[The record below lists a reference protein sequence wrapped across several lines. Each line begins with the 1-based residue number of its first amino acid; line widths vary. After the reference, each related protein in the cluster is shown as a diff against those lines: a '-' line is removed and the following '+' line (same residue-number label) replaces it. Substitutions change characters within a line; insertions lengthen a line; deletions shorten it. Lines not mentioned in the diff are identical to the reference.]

1 MTISNEYKLIII
13 GGGAAA
19 FSAAIK
25 AELEGVK
32 TAMIERGTIGGTCV
46 NVGCIPSKNLLG
58 IGEQIISAQKPNY
71 AAIAACSSNF
81 DFIKAIQDKDNLV
94 KGLRQKKYCDV
105 LSSFSN
111 VEFIEGM
118 TSFISNRKIRVIKDK
133 FLQDDNNTTTERIL
147 LESDKFII
155 ATGSSPYIPSFRG
168 IENVDYLTNV
178 EALSLKEKP
187 SSMIIIGGRAL
198 GLEFAQ
204 MYSRFGTKVTLL
216 QRRERIIPEHEP
228 EISTTLQNYLIEEGI
243 DIFTNVEIKELH
255 QKNKTKSVSFKYNRE
270 EIKNIESDSIL
281 IATGRKPNTKYLS
294 LENAGVSTRKKHNA
308 ILVDLEMHTT
318 NPNIWACGDVVGE
331 PMLETVAAKEGA
343 IAAENAINN
352 TNAKIDFNSIP
363 SAIFTSPQ
371 VASVGLTE
379 RQMIEK
385 YGFCSCKILEMHQVP
400 KALIVN
406 QTKGLIK
413 MIVNPRENNKI
424 VGIHILSEMA
434 ADIIHEAVFA
444 IKYNLAVDD
453 IIDTV
458 HVFPTLTESIKLVA
472 TSFKQN
478 VEKLTCCAQ

>member
-1 MTISNEYKLIII
+1 MNFSKEYKLIII

-25 AELEGVK
+25 AESEGIK
-32 TAMIERGTIGGTCV
+32 TAMIEGRTLGGTCV
-46 NVGCIPSKNLLG
+46 NVGCVPSKFLLG
-58 IGEQIISAQKPNY
+58 IGEKIISSHKPNY
-71 AAIAACSSNF
+71 TSITSCNSNF
-81 DFIKAIQDKDNLV
+81 DFTKAILDKDNLV
-94 KGLRQKKYCDV
+94 KGLRQKKYSDV

-111 VEFIEGM
+111 VEFIKGM
-118 TSFISNRKIRVIKDK
+118 ASFISNRKIRVSIDKDK
-133 FLQDDNNTTTERIL
+133 HYDNNSTERIV

-155 ATGSSPYIPSFRG
+155 ATGSSPYIPSFKG

-178 EALSLKEKP
+178 EALSLKKKP
-187 SSMIIIGGRAL
+187 SSMIVIGGRAL

-204 MYSRFGTKVTLL
+204 MFSRFGTKVTLL
-216 QRRERIIPEHEP
+216 QRSKRIIPEHEP
-228 EISTTLQNYLIEEGI
+228 EISTTLKNYLIDEGI
-243 DIFTNVEIKELH
+243 DIVTNVEIKELY
-255 QKNKTKSVSFKYNRE
+255 QKNGTKSVSFKHNRE
-270 EIKNIESDSIL
+270 EIKNIDSNSIL
-281 IATGRKPNTKYLS
+281 IATGRSPNTKNLS
-294 LENAGVSTRKKHNA
+294 LENADVSTRNKDNA
-308 ILVDLEMHTT
+308 IFVDLEMHTSS
-318 NPNIWACGDVVGE
+318 PNIWACGDVVGE

-352 TNAKIDFNSIP
+352 THKKIDFNAIP

-379 RQMIEK
+379 KQMMAK
-385 YGFCSCKILEMHQVP
+385 YGFCSCKILEMHQIP

-406 QTKGLIK
+406 STKGLIK
-413 MIVNPRENNKI
+413 MVVNPRENNKI
-424 VGIHILSEMA
+424 LGVHILSEMA

-444 IKYNLAVDD
+444 VKYNLTVDD

-458 HVFPTLTESIKLVA
+458 HVFPTLNESIKLVA

>member
-1 MTISNEYKLIII
+1 VTLSKEYKLIII

-32 TAMIERGTIGGTCV
+32 TAMIERGTLGGTCV
-46 NVGCIPSKNLLG
+46 NVGCVPSKNLLG
-58 IGEQIISAQKPNY
+58 IGEKIISSHKPNY
-71 AAIAACSSNF
+71 AAITSCNSNF
-81 DFIKAIQDKDNLV
+81 DFTKAILDKDNLV
-94 KGLRQKKYCDV
+94 KELRQKKYSDV

-111 VEFIEGM
+111 VKFIEGVA
-118 TSFISNRKIRVIKDK
+118 SFISNRKIRVSKNK
-133 FLQDDNNTTTERIL
+133 FHHYHSTDERIL
-147 LESDKFII
+147 LESYKFII
-155 ATGSSPYIPSFRG
+155 ATGSSPHIPPFKG
-168 IENVDYLTNV
+168 IENIDYLTNV

-187 SSMIIIGGRAL
+187 SSMIVIGGRAL

-204 MYSRFGTKVTLL
+204 MFSRFGTKVTLL
-216 QRRERIIPEHEP
+216 QRSERIIPEHER
-228 EISTTLQNYLIEEGI
+228 EISTTLQKYLIEEGI
-243 DIFTNVEIKELH
+243 DIVTNVEIKELH
-255 QKNKTKSVSFKYNRE
+255 QNNWTKSVSFKHNRDG
-270 EIKNIESDSIL
+270 IKKIEADSIL
-281 IATGRKPNTKYLS
+281 IATGRKPNTKNLS
-294 LENAGVSTRKKHNA
+294 LKNAGVSIRNNDNA
-308 ILVDLEMHTT
+308 ILVDLEMHTS
-318 NPNIWACGDVVGE
+318 NPNIWACGDVIGQ
-331 PMLETVAAKEGA
+331 PMLETVAAKEGV

-352 TNAKIDFNSIP
+352 THKKIDFNSIP

-379 RQMIEK
+379 KQMIAK
-385 YGFCSCKILEMHQVP
+385 YGFCSCKILEMNKVP

-424 VGIHILSEMA
+424 LGVHILSEMA

-444 IKYNLAVDD
+444 IKYKLTIDD

-458 HVFPTLTESIKLVA
+458 HIFPTLTESIKLVA
-472 TSFKQN
+472 TSFRQN

>member
-1 MTISNEYKLIII
+1 MTISTDYKLIII

-32 TAMIERGTIGGTCV
+32 TAMIERGTLGGTCV
-46 NVGCIPSKNLLG
+46 NVGCVPSKNLLG
-58 IGEQIISAQKPNY
+58 VGEQIISAQKPIY
-71 AAIAACSSNF
+71 ASITACNSSF
-81 DFIKAIQDKDNLV
+81 DFTKAILDKDNLV
-94 KGLRQKKYCDV
+94 KGLRQKKYYDV

-111 VEFIEGM
+111 VEFIEGEA
-118 TSFISNRKIRVIKDK
+118 SFISNRKIRINRDKHYDIK
-133 FLQDDNNTTTERIL
+133 NPTERIF

-155 ATGSSPYIPSFRG
+155 ATGSSPHIPLFRG
-168 IENVDYLTNV
+168 IEKIDYLTNV
-178 EALSLKEKP
+178 EALSIKEKP

-204 MYSRFGTKVTLL
+204 MFSRFGIKVTLL
-216 QRRERIIPEHEP
+216 QRSERIIPEHEP
-228 EISTTLQNYLIEEGI
+228 EISTTLQNYLIAEGI
-243 DIFTNVEIKELH
+243 DIFTNVEIIELH
-255 QKNKTKSVSFKYNRE
+255 QTNITKSVSIKYRE
-270 EIKNIESDSIL
+270 EIKNLEADSIL
-281 IATGRKPNTKYLS
+281 IATGRNPNTKNLS
-294 LENAGVSTRKKHNA
+294 LENAGVSLRKKDNA
-308 ILVDLEMHTT
+308 ILVDLEMHTSS
-318 NPNIWACGDVVGE
+318 PNIWACGDVVGE
-331 PMLETVAAKEGA
+331 PMLETLAAREGV
-343 IAAENAINN
+343 IAAENAIND
-352 TNAKIDFNSIP
+352 THKKIDFNSIP

-379 RQMIEK
+379 KQMIQK
-385 YGFCSCKILEMHQVP
+385 YGFCSCKILEMSQVP

-413 MIVNPRENNKI
+413 MVVNPRENNRI
-424 VGIHILSEMA
+424 FGVHILSKMA

-444 IKYNLAVDD
+444 IKYNLTVDD

>member
-32 TAMIERGTIGGTCV
+32 TAMIERGTLGGTCV
-46 NVGCIPSKNLLG
+46 NVGCVPSKNLLG
-58 IGEQIISAQKPNY
+58 IGEKIISAQKPNY
-71 AAIAACSSNF
+71 AALTACNPIF
-81 DFIKAIQDKDNLV
+81 DFTKAILDKDNLV
-94 KGLRQKKYCDV
+94 KGLRQNKYSDL

-111 VEFIEGM
+111 VEFLEGEA
-118 TSFISNRKIRVIKDK
+118 SFISNRKIRINRDK
-133 FLQDDNNTTTERIL
+133 HYDNNNSTERIF

-155 ATGSSPYIPSFRG
+155 ATGSSPHIPSFRG

-187 SSMIIIGGRAL
+187 SSVIIIGGRAL

-204 MYSRFGTKVTLL
+204 MFSRYGIKVTLL
-216 QRRERIIPEHEP
+216 QRSERIIPEHEP
-228 EISTTLQNYLIEEGI
+228 EISTTLQNYLIDEGI
-243 DIFTNVEIKELH
+243 DIFTNVEIIELR
-255 QKNKTKSVSFKYNRE
+255 QTNKTKSVSIKYRG
-270 EIKNIESDSIL
+270 EIKNIEADSIL
-281 IATGRKPNTKYLS
+281 IATGRNPNTKNLS
-294 LENAGVSTRKKHNA
+294 LENAGVRIRKKDNA
-308 ILVDLEMHTT
+308 ILVNFEMHTSS
-318 NPNIWACGDVVGE
+318 PNIWACGDVVGE
-331 PMLETVAAKEGA
+331 PMLETLAAKEGF
-343 IAAENAINN
+343 IAAENALNY
-352 TNAKIDFNSIP
+352 THKKIDFNIIP

-379 RQMIEK
+379 KRMIEK
-385 YGFCSCKILEMHQVP
+385 YGLCSCKILEMDQVP

-413 MIVNPRENNKI
+413 MIVNPRENNK
-424 VGIHILSEMA
+424 VLGVHILSEMA
-434 ADIIHEAVFA
+434 ADIIHQAVFA
-444 IKYNLAVDD
+444 IKYNLTIDD
-453 IIDTV
+453 IIDTI